1 MARKSGTKNEL
12 IKCEYCG
19 EMYSTTYKHCPFC
32 NEDGTGA
39 WGVVDEPEEELEDMD
54 YDAPRGGK
62 RLASGGRSRGGRGG
76 RQGSNIGSI
85 VGWILSGLLIF
96 AAICIVFSIARSFLG
111 MDKKPNPTP
120 TPPTAESVEPTPSEP
135 VDTPPAETD
144 DPTESQTPLPQVTT
158 PSVDI
163 VTPTSFSLNK
173 YDVTLDHAG
182 EQWNPIVTIVP
193 ADATAEVIWKSSD
206 PNIASVSWNG
216 KVTAVGKGTCTITA
230 SIEGVGEQSCIVR
243 CRFENTATPNTNT
256 NTNTN
261 TSTGEGTGSTPANL
275 TISRTDF
282 TLSFAGDHWRL
293 VVSGTDSTVTWT
305 SSDPGVAT
313 VAADGTV
320 TAVSKGTCT
329 ITAEVDGEKL
339 TCIVRCNF

>member
-39 WGVVDEPEEELEDMD
+39 WAVAGAEEGLEDAD
-54 YDAPRGGK
+54 YDAPRGGR
-62 RLASGGRSRGGRGG
+62 RLASGGGGGRG
-76 RQGSNIGSI
+76 RKQSIGSI
-85 VGWILSGLLIF
+85 IGWILSALLII
-96 AAICIVFSIARSFLG
+96 AAACIVISMARTFLG
-111 MDKKPNPTP
+111 LDKKPTPTP

-144 DPTESQTPLPQVTT
+144 PAETETPPPQVTT
-158 PSVDI
+158 PSVD
-163 VTPTSFSLNK
+163 VVRPTSFTINK
-173 YDVTLDHAG
+173 NDVTFFHAG
-182 EQWNPIVTIVP
+182 EQWNPKITLVP
-193 ADATAEVIWKSSD
+193 ADATAEITWKSSD
-206 PNIASVSWNG
+206 PNIAAVSWEG
-216 KVTAVGKGTCTITA
+216 KVTAVAPGTCTITA
-230 SIEGVGEQSCIVR
+230 TIEGVGEQSCIVR
-243 CRFENTATPNTNT
+243 CNFTGTAAPTTTPPPANTSNGEENT
-256 NTNTN
+256 
-261 TSTGEGTGSTPANL
+261 TSSNL

-293 VVSGTDSTVTWT
+293 IVSGTDSTVTWT
-305 SSDPGVAT
+305 SSDSNVAT

-329 ITAEVDGEKL
+329 VTAEVDGEKL